1 MRIIVI
7 SDTHG
12 NVNAIE
18 SVFLRNHDADLFI
31 HLGDGDR
38 DLDTFLSANPDYTD
52 RTVNVCGNCDFNS
65 LSPGF
70 VVLPLFGHKIFATH
84 GHLFAVK
91 NSLEIIKKTA
101 KENDCDIILY
111 GHTHSRCNINEDGF
125 HILNPGSAS
134 IPRDGNKPS
143 FGHIDIF
150 YSGVVINIAD
160 V

>member
-38 DLDTFLSANPDYTD
+38 DLDTFLSANPDYVN

-65 LSPGF
+65 LTMKF
-70 VVLPLFGHKIFATH
+70 QQ
-84 GHLFAVK
+84 AVK
-91 NSLEIIKKTA
+91 NPAIIEKMMSTPQAQALYKK
-101 KENDCDIILY
+101 L
-111 GHTHSRCNINEDGF
+111 
-125 HILNPGSAS
+125 
-134 IPRDGNKPS
+134 
-143 FGHIDIF
+143 
-150 YSGVVINIAD
+150 SGGK
-160 V
+160 